1 MIPEQYLDYYRKICY
16 QLKCNKYIV
25 ENRMKKMLIAPA
37 TIIVLNF
44 ISVTH
49 ASDIGTMGRITT
61 DQKGDIITEGLY
73 ASKDTY
79 GMRASAV
86 ALAIRANP
94 DKPFE
99 YPINGF
105 SWTKALSGYNNRDSV
120 GLYADNT
127 SPPFRNWE
135 IINEAQYTP
144 TSFTSSHIDTSK
156 LKPGMLIDTDHSPK
170 WSAYIVSVSGDRV
183 TTGGWVNTATKK
195 MGTPKNGVG
204 LKINPTSKIWATNFN
219 IFLAQNGRAKAGV
232 IQENGVINNAIAN
245 PNEVN
250 GIDNVILPASKFGG
264 TAAYLARSATS
275 GNKQQWS
282 IGYMSQGA
290 KTANFY
296 SSDSTKNINTESG
309 FLENSHANTGLAFS
323 GKNKN
328 SSIEWYS
335 SGILSAKISPE
346 GQIEKI
352 AYKTKLISSDTHL
365 TDNFARYIINSSND
379 ITLYLPDQKKLAD
392 GYTLEIYNI
401 NTRKVNFKTE
411 GKINNAINGNE
422 KKINLIFTNGEWFIL

>member
-1 MIPEQYLDYYRKICY
+1 
-16 QLKCNKYIV
+16 
-25 ENRMKKMLIAPA
+25 MKTVLIAPA
-37 TIIVLNF
+37 TIIVLNLF
-44 ISVTH
+44 SITY
-49 ASDIGTMGRITT
+49 AANIGTMGRITT

-135 IINEAQYTP
+135 IINKAQYTP

-156 LKPGMLIDTDHSPK
+156 LKPGMLIDTDHTPR
-170 WSAYIVSVSGDRV
+170 WSAYIVSVKGDKV
-183 TTGGWVNTATKK
+183 TTGGWVNTVTKK
-195 MGTPKNGVG
+195 MGTPEDGVG

-232 IQENGVINNAIAN
+232 IQENGVINNALEN

-296 SSDSTKNINTESG
+296 SADNTKNTNTQTG
-309 FLENSHANTGLAFS
+309 FLENSHADTGIAFS

-352 AYKTKLISSDTHL
+352 AYKTKLISSSTHL
-365 TDNFARYIINSSND
+365 TDNFARYIINAPND
-379 ITLYLPDQKKLAD
+379 IVLVLPDHTKLPD
-392 GYTLEIYNI
+392 GYALEIYNI
-401 NTRKVNFKTE
+401 SSHKVRFKTE
-411 GKINNAINGNE
+411 SQLNDATKGDGKIMNI
-422 KKINLIFTNGEWFIL
+422 IFSNGEWFIL